1 MSKKIKNKGRFFF
14 SLILLG
20 LLLYLVGY
28 GVYDRF
34 FKEELIYQ
42 PTYGVVPLEVKTDA
56 LLVRNEI
63 LVYAQYGGEIVYN
76 AIEGEKIKRN
86 ALVAKVQVSDEAAVE
101 GGATLQRSMENY
113 LLDTEKNLDEQ
124 WEAAVEALRVSVTS
138 GTYGAV
144 PEQKEEIARL
154 LDRKRRLAVAESDGS
169 TAVTEAVTGLIEN
182 NVVGLRSPAAGI
194 LSYAYDGYE
203 MILQPEKLAR
213 VDLGAI
219 FSEQID
225 PEELK
230 KNRINTEEPVFKV
243 IDSAV
248 YHFLIAVDPAESHR
262 YELKKDVS
270 IDVEGQTVAGR
281 IEDYFVQGEKLMV
294 LIRSDEQFNHFH
306 KRRQV
311 PIRLKIEDFQGL
323 TLHADSLFQREGSL
337 GVYRIDQDQRAR
349 FTPVK
354 VLGSTG
360 DQVVVKDGSFIVFE
374 NEEAKTVKTI
384 DLFDRVLREA
394 ERFEEG
400 DKIQ

>member
-1 MSKKIKNKGRFFF
+1 MSKKIKNKGRFVF
-14 SLILLG
+14 SLVFLG
-20 LLLYLVGY
+20 LLVYLVGY
-28 GVYDRF
+28 GVYDHF
-34 FKEELIYQ
+34 FKEELAYQ
-42 PTYGVVPLEVKTDA
+42 PTYGVVPLEVQTDA

-86 ALVAKVQVSDEAAVE
+86 ALVAKVQVSGEEAAE
-101 GGATLQRSMENY
+101 DGGSVQRSMENY

-124 WEAAVEALRVSVTS
+124 WEAAVDALMASIAS

-144 PEQKEEIARL
+144 PEQKEEISRL
-154 LDRKRRLAVAESDGS
+154 LDRKRRLSVAEGQGS
-169 TAVTEAVTGLIEN
+169 TSVTEAVTGLIEN
-182 NVVGLRSPAAGI
+182 NVVGLRSPSAGI
-194 LSYAYDGYE
+194 LTYAYDGYE
-203 MILQPEKLAR
+203 MILQLEKLAR

-219 FSEQID
+219 FSEQIV

-248 YHFLIAVDPAESHR
+248 YHFLIAVDPTESHR
-262 YELKKDVS
+262 YELKKEVR
-270 IDVEGQTVAGR
+270 IEVEGQSIAGR
-281 IEDYFVQGEKLMV
+281 IEDFFVQGDQLMV

-311 PIRLKIEDFQGL
+311 PIRLKIDDYQGL
-323 TLHADSLFQREGSL
+323 TLHADSLIQREGVL
-337 GVYRIDQDQRAR
+337 GVYRINQDQRAR

-354 VLGSTG
+354 VLGSTD

-374 NEEAKTVKTI
+374 GEEAKTVKTI